1 MGETQG
7 VGLRLVF
14 MGTPAFAA
22 AILEHALR
30 WEGGRVVGV
39 YAQPDRP
46 CGRGLERRPPDT
58 KVLALGHGLPVLQ
71 PLNFK
76 TPEARAE
83 LAALRPDLLLVAAYG
98 LILPQAVL
106 DIPRLG
112 AVNVHASL
120 LPKYRGAAP
129 IQRALMAGETVTG
142 VSIMQMD
149 AGLDTGDVLLAR
161 ELPIGPEDTA
171 ASLHDSLA
179 DLGGR
184 ALLEALDLI
193 AAGRSQRAPQDPA
206 QATYAPKL
214 RKDEGG
220 IDWSRPAAEIHDRVR
235 GVHPWP
241 GAYFFWDSPGRK
253 KPLRL
258 GLAPGRPGG
267 PRPLDAAPGTIL
279 GEEDGM
285 LAIACADRTY
295 LTPAVTPEGRK
306 RIGAAAFVCGYLC
319 DAPSPSAG
327 PDCPPQP
334 GT

>member
-1 MGETQG
+1 
-7 VGLRLVF
+7 
-14 MGTPAFAA
+14 MGTPGFAA
-22 AILEHALR
+22 TILEHAVG

-46 CGRGLERRPPDT
+46 CGRGLECRPPET
-58 KVLALGHGLPVLQ
+58 KVTALAFGLPVYQ

-76 TPEARAE
+76 TPEAREE
-83 LAALRPDLLLVAAYG
+83 LAALAPDLLLVAAYG

-129 IQRALMAGETVTG
+129 IQRAIMDGEARTG

-149 AGLDTGDVLLAR
+149 AGMDTGDVLLTR
-161 ELPIGPEDTA
+161 ELAIGPDDTA
-171 ASLHDSLA
+171 ASLHDALA
-179 DLGGR
+179 SLGGR

-193 AAGRSQRAPQDPA
+193 AAGRAVRTPQDPA
-206 QATYAPKL
+206 LATYAPKL
-214 RKDEGG
+214 RKDEGC
-220 IDWSRPAAEIHDRVR
+220 IDWNRPATEIHDRVR

-241 GAYFFWDSPGRK
+241 GAYFFWDAPGRR

-258 GLAPGRPGG
+258 ALAPGRPGG
-267 PRPLDAAPGTIL
+267 PKPLDAAPGTIL
-279 GEEDGM
+279 GESDGM
-285 LAIACADRTY
+285 LAIACADGAY

-306 RIGAAAFVCGYLC
+306 QMGATAFVCGYLC
-319 DAPSPSAG
+319 E
-327 PDCPPQP
+327 PQP
-334 GT
+334 PICQSPQGT